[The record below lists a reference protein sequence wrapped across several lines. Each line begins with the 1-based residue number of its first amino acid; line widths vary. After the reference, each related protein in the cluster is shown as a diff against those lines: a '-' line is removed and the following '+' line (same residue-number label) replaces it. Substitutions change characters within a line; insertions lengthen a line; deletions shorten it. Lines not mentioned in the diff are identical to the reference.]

1 MFSVKSFCYQN
12 FAHPLQ
18 PLVKMLV
25 LEVCRGVNVETGE
38 KKMPLF
44 AKYSFTDYCRICSLR
59 SRCLGNYLMPTKC

>member
-38 KKMPLF
+38 KKMP
-44 AKYSFTDYCRICSLR
+44 SVC
-59 SRCLGNYLMPTKC
+59 

>member
-25 LEVCRGVNVETGE
+25 LEVCRGGE
-38 KKMPLF
+38 CGDWREKDAFCLLN
-44 AKYSFTDYCRICSLR
+44 THSLITAE
-59 SRCLGNYLMPTKC
+59 YAH